1 MLKLL
6 AGLLAAVV
14 VGYLGLCAALYALQ
28 RSFLYFPQ
36 PRSAAATAALKLS
49 LPDAEVL
56 VSVRPLAGPKAL
68 IYFGGNAEDVSL
80 NLPVLSQAFPD
91 HALYL
96 MHYRGYGGSSGSPS
110 EAALRRDALALFD
123 LVKAEHPQVA
133 AIGRSLGTGIA
144 LQLARERPV
153 ERLVLVTPYGS
164 IQELAAAQFRWFP
177 VRWLLQDKYES
188 WRDAPA
194 ITVPTLLVVA
204 GRDEVIPRA
213 SSERLFA
220 RFAPGIATLQ
230 VLDGA
235 GHNDVSQFSAYLSL
249 LRSGVSR

>member
-6 AGLLAAVV
+6 AGLLAVV
-14 VGYLGLCAALYALQ
+14 VLGYLGLCAALYALQ

-36 PRSAAATAALKLS
+36 PRSAAATAPLTLRV
-49 LPDAEVL
+49 PDAEVL
-56 VSVRPLAGPKAL
+56 VSVRPHAGPRAL
-68 IYFGGNAEDVSL
+68 VYFGGNAEDVALSL
-80 NLPVLSQAFPD
+80 PALSQAFPE

-110 EAALRRDALALFD
+110 EAALQRDALALFD
-123 LVKAEHPQVA
+123 LVKAQHPQVA

-153 ERLVLVTPYGS
+153 DRLVLVTPYDS
-164 IQELAAAQFRWFP
+164 IQELAAAQYRGFP

-188 WRDAPA
+188 WRLAPA
-194 ITVPTLLVVA
+194 LAVPTLLLVA
-204 GRDEVIPRA
+204 ERDEVIPRA

-220 RFAPGIATLQ
+220 SFAPGIATLQ
-230 VLDGA
+230 VIDGA
-235 GHNDVSQFSAYLSL
+235 GHNDISQFPAYLPL